1 MDIRNSVEG
10 LKTLLGVPSTGLEQA
25 QPVKSGSAAAGRAN
39 PPLVGDHAT
48 LSTAGTEVAQTASE
62 SGVRTD
68 KVAAVQAALAAGS
81 YNVPSAAVAGKVVD
95 SMLGGGQSSGN

>member
-10 LKTLLGVPSTGLEQA
+10 LKTLLGVPSAGLEQA
-25 QPVKSGSAAAGRAN
+25 RPAKPGSTAGSAT

-48 LSTAGTEVAQTASE
+48 LSSAGTEVSQTAAD

-68 KVAAVQAALAAGS
+68 KVVAVQAALAAGTYDVS
-81 YNVPSAAVAGKVVD
+81 SAAVAGKVVD
-95 SMLGGGQSSGN
+95 AMLGRGPTSSD

>member
-10 LKTLLGVPSTGLEQA
+10 LKTLLGVPSAGLEQA
-25 QPVKSGSAAAGRAN
+25 RPVKPGSAAGAAT

-48 LSTAGTEVAQTASE
+48 LSSAGTEVSQTAAE

-68 KVAAVQAALAAGS
+68 KVVAVQAALAAGTYS
-81 YNVPSAAVAGKVVD
+81 VPSAAVAGKLVD
-95 SMLGGGQSSGN
+95 AMLGGGQTSGN